1 MNQWGCAELNK
12 RGIICEVKDI
22 QRAEAAAR
30 PIISSQFQKFRQK
43 RGLEI
48 PELFLTTVFSQLPTE
63 IIADEHQ
70 SAHVAHEL
78 IPIFFSDRKASG
90 LWTYVLPGV
99 REALEKFQIMGLQLV
114 VVSNADGTIEQ
125 LLENQQ
131 LRSYFDV
138 VVDSHK
144 VGAEK
149 PDPRIFQIALERSGA
164 IPEKTLHVGD
174 MYDFDVVGARSA
186 GIHALL
192 LDPYSDWQDVDC
204 ERLPDL
210 LALCE
215 KIVSNS

>member
-1 MNQWGCAELNK
+1 L
-12 RGIICEVKDI
+12 
-22 QRAEAAAR
+22 
-30 PIISSQFQKFRQK
+30 
-43 RGLEI
+43 
-48 PELFLTTVFSQLPTE
+48 
-63 IIADEHQ
+63 
-70 SAHVAHEL
+70 
-78 IPIFFSDRKASG
+78 
-90 LWTYVLPGV
+90 
-99 REALEKFQIMGLQLV
+99 GLQLV
-114 VVSNADGTIEQ
+114 VVSNADGKIEQ

-164 IPEKTLHVGD
+164 TPEKTLHVGD
-174 MYDFDVVGARSA
+174 MYNFDVVGARSA

-210 LALCE
+210 LTLCE